1 MSEFSCVRHETVRSH
16 HDTMDRLTTEASLTL
31 VYLRLI
37 LPSRLCQWSRQA
49 LTTSLLSPTANVV
62 LSQTPLNLITYAIF
76 YCSQEVVF
84 YSSTSWCYMCVG
96 RSQRRNSRNAV
107 PTVFLSL
114 NTTPHQPRPLI
125 IGDHKAKS
133 DRIAGHRT
141 KLPTS
146 GTRSSQQSP
155 SPHMAELA
163 QVGMTSS

>member
-1 MSEFSCVRHETVRSH
+1 MRHETVRSH

-84 YSSTSWCYMCVG
+84 GSINVMVLSVCQSIATSEFSECC
-96 RSQRRNSRNAV
+96 SDSV
-107 PTVFLSL
+107 PFTQHNPS
-114 NTTPHQPRPLI
+114 
-125 IGDHKAKS
+125 
-133 DRIAGHRT
+133 
-141 KLPTS
+141 PTS
-146 GTRSSQQSP
+146 TFDHRRSP
-155 SPHMAELA
+155 SK
-163 QVGMTSS
+163 V